1 MRMVLPAQQVVHLI
15 VVVEEMVELNNLSM
29 KVVLSSRD
37 PLLLA
42 VSFEKYMNLQL
53 T

>member
-37 PLLLA
+37 PLLA